1 MRKLGKVA
9 VLGAGTMGSRIAAH
23 FANAGVDCLL
33 MDIPAPGGETPQA
46 RNAIVE
52 KSLKGLA
59 KSRPPAFFTE
69 AAAKHLRVG
78 NFQDD
83 LDRVRDA
90 EWIIEVVVE
99 KFDVKR
105 QLLEQVDRL
114 RRPGS
119 LVSSNTSGLPIGKLA
134 EGLSDDF
141 RKHWLGTHFFN
152 PPRHM
157 RLVELI
163 PTPETAP
170 EVTAWAQEF
179 CDKRLGKAV
188 VFAKDRPNFI
198 ANRIFLFSVMHTL
211 KTRREQGLTVEEVD
225 ALTGPLVGRPRMATF
240 RLADFTGIDIC
251 LYVGSN
257 LYELVPDDEQRD
269 VYVAPEYLKHMVEQG
284 IVGDKA
290 GQGFYKKDRKAPG
303 GRLVIDLDT
312 LDYREM
318 KTPEWE
324 SVSAAK
330 RLPTVV
336 DRVKAM
342 IGSDDAAGR
351 FIWTT
356 LSELFL
362 YAANRIPEVC
372 DDIVS
377 IDRTMTAG
385 FNWERGIF
393 EIWNGLGVRETTERM
408 TKEGKA
414 LPALVEKVLASPSQA
429 FYGSG
434 NGQPTYFDLAA
445 GGQKTIPE
453 QQGVINLRRVR
464 GASKPVEANAGASLW
479 DIGDGAALLEFHSK
493 ANALDQ
499 NVFEMLAR
507 SVEIAEERFDALVIG
522 NQGEN
527 FCVGANLQMILGL
540 AMAKDWEEMGAQIG
554 RLQQLV
560 RGLRA
565 ARKPVVAAIHS
576 RTLGGGCEVALHC
589 DQVQAAAET
598 YVGLVEV
605 GAGLIPAAG
614 GCTETLRRY
623 TNPLGADGDL
633 EGATRSVYEMIG
645 TAKVSNSG
653 AEAKEMRYLT
663 QADGVTMNLDRL
675 LADAKQAALGL
686 ATAGYEPFEETDV
699 LVGGKGVKA
708 SMELGVWM
716 MKQGGYAS
724 DHDVLIGQRLAHVLA
739 GGELTSPSMVSV
751 DYMLGLE
758 IEAFLSLAGE
768 EKTQQ
773 RIESLLKTGR
783 PLRN

>member
-1 MRKLGKVA
+1 VRKLRKAA
-9 VLGAGTMGSRIAAH
+9 VLGAGTMGARIAAH

-33 MDIPAPGGETPQA
+33 LDIPAPGGETPQA
-46 RNAIVE
+46 RNSIVN
-52 KSLKGLA
+52 KALKGLS
-59 KSRPPAFFTE
+59 KSQPPAFFTA

-83 LDRVRDA
+83 LDRIGDA

-99 KFDVKR
+99 RFDVKR

-114 RRPGS
+114 RQPGS
-119 LVSSNTSGLPIGKLA
+119 IVSSNTSGLPIGKLA

-141 RKHWLGTHFFN
+141 RRHWLGTHFFN

-170 EVTAWAQEF
+170 EVVEWTEKY
-179 CDKRLGKAV
+179 CDERLGKAV
-188 VFAKDRPNFI
+188 VYAKDRPNFI

-211 KTRREQGLTVEEVD
+211 KTMREYGLTVEEVD

-251 LYVGSN
+251 LYVAGN
-257 LYELVPDDEQRD
+257 LYDLVPDDERRE
-269 VYVAPEYLKHMVEQG
+269 VYVPPEFLKTMVAQG

-290 GQGFYKKDRKAPG
+290 GRGFYKRDRKAAG
-303 GRLVIDLDT
+303 GRLVLDLDS
-312 LDYREM
+312 LEYREM
-318 KTPEWE
+318 RKPEWD
-324 SVSAAK
+324 SVDTAK

-342 IGSDDAAGR
+342 IANDDVPGR
-351 FIWTT
+351 FVWET

-362 YAANRIPEVC
+362 YAAARVPEVC
-372 DDIVS
+372 DDIVAV
-377 IDRTMTAG
+377 DRTMTSG

-408 TKEGKA
+408 TKEGKE
-414 LPALVEKVLASPSQA
+414 LPPLVEKVLASPSQS

-434 NGQPTYFDLAA
+434 KGQPTYFDLET
-445 GGQKTIPE
+445 GGQKTIPAL
-453 QQGVINLRRVR
+453 QGVLDLGRVR
-464 GASKPVEANAGASLW
+464 GSSKPVDSNAGASVL
-479 DIGDGAALLEFHSK
+479 DIGDGVALLEFHSK

-499 NVFEMLAR
+499 NVFEMMAR
-507 SVEIAEERFDALVIG
+507 SVEIAEKQFDALVIG

-540 AMAKDWEEMGAQIG
+540 AVTKNFEEMGLQIS

-565 ARKPVVAAIHS
+565 SSIPVVAAIHS
-576 RTLGGGCEVALHC
+576 RTLGGGCEVQLHC
-589 DQVQAAAET
+589 DRVQAAAES

-605 GAGLIPAAG
+605 GAGVIPAAG
-614 GCTETLRRY
+614 GCAETLRRH
-623 TNPLGADGDL
+623 TNPLGLNGDL
-633 EGATRSVYEMIG
+633 ESATRAVFETIG
-645 TAKVSNSG
+645 TAKVSNSA
-653 AEAKEMRYLT
+653 AEAKEMRYL
-663 QADGVTMNLDRL
+663 AESDGVTMNRDRL
-675 LADAKQAALGL
+675 LADAKKAALGL
-686 ATAGYEPFEETDV
+686 VAAGYETAEESDV
-699 LVGGKGVKA
+699 LVGGNGVKA

-724 DHDVLIGQRLAHVLA
+724 DHDVLIGKKLAHVLA
-739 GGELTSPSMVSV
+739 GGDLSEPAMVSV
-751 DYMLGLE
+751 DYMVGLE
-758 IEAFLSLAGE
+758 LEAFLSLSGE

>member
-1 MRKLGKVA
+1 MRKLRKAA
-9 VLGAGTMGSRIAAH
+9 VLGAGTMGARIAAH

-33 MDIPAPGGETPQA
+33 LDIPAPGGETPQA
-46 RNAIVE
+46 RNAIVS
-52 KSLKGLA
+52 KALKGLA
-59 KSRPPAFFTE
+59 KSRPPAFFTKE
-69 AAAKHLRVG
+69 AAKRLHVG

-83 LDRVRDA
+83 LERIGDA

-99 KFDVKR
+99 KFEIKR

-114 RRPGS
+114 RQPGS

-134 EGLSDDF
+134 DGLSDDF
-141 RKHWLGTHFFN
+141 RRHWLGTHFFN

-170 EVTAWAQEF
+170 EVVEWAHKF
-179 CDKRLGKAV
+179 CDERLGKAV
-188 VFAKDRPNFI
+188 VYAKDRPNFI

-211 KTRREQGLTVEEVD
+211 KTMREHGLTVEEVD

-251 LYVGSN
+251 LYVAGN
-257 LYELVPDDEQRD
+257 LYELVPDDEHRD
-269 VYVAPEYLKHMVEQG
+269 VYAPPEFLKNMVEQG
-284 IVGDKA
+284 IIGDKA
-290 GQGFYKKDRKAPG
+290 GQGFYKRDRKAPG
-303 GRLVIDLDT
+303 GRLVLDLDT
-312 LDYREM
+312 LKYREM
-318 KTPEWE
+318 QKPEWD
-324 SVSAAK
+324 SVGGTK

-336 DRVKAM
+336 ERVKAM
-342 IGSDDAAGR
+342 IDSDDAPGR
-351 FIWTT
+351 FIWET

-362 YAANRIPEVC
+362 YAAARVPEVC
-372 DDIVS
+372 DDIVAV
-377 IDRTMTAG
+377 DRTMTSG

-408 TKEGKA
+408 TKDGKS
-414 LPALVEKVLASPSQA
+414 LPPLVEKVLASPSQS

-434 NGQPTYFDLAA
+434 DGQPTFFDLES
-445 GGQKTIPE
+445 GGQKTIPTIE
-453 QQGVINLRRVR
+453 GVLDLGRVR
-464 GASKPVEANAGASLW
+464 GSTKPVESNAGASLW
-479 DIGDGAALLEFHSK
+479 DIGDGVALLEFHSK

-499 NVFEMLAR
+499 NVFEMLGR

-540 AMAKDWEEMGAQIG
+540 AVAKNFEEMGQQISL
-554 RLQQLV
+554 LQQLV
-560 RGLRA
+560 RGLRGSS
-565 ARKPVVAAIHS
+565 KPVVGAIHS
-576 RTLGGGCEVALHC
+576 RTLGGGCEVELHC
-589 DQVQAAAET
+589 DRVQAAAET

-614 GCTETLRRY
+614 GCAETLRRH
-623 TNPLGADGDL
+623 TNPMGLNGDL
-633 EGATRSVYEMIG
+633 ESATRVVFETIG
-645 TAKVSNSG
+645 TAKVSNSW
-653 AEAKEMRYLT
+653 AEAKQMRYLT
-663 QADGVTMNLDRL
+663 ESDGVTMNRDRL
-675 LADAKQAALGL
+675 LADAKKAALGL
-686 ATAGYEPFEETDV
+686 VAAGYETAEESHV
-699 LVGGKGVKA
+699 VVGGKAVKA

-724 DHDVLIGQRLAHVLA
+724 DHDVLIGNKLAHVLA
-739 GGELTSPSMVSV
+739 GGNLSAPSMVSV
-751 DYMLGLE
+751 DYMLALE
-758 IEAFLSLAGE
+758 LEAFLSLCGE